1 MSRMSMRLKDP
12 DEIALPVKPIYKG
25 LPQKPVYFDK
35 KAEGG
40 IVAPFQRLPKSF
52 RKFLDAH
59 GDEYIDTF
67 ELYRAPLDKLT
78 NTVLQL
84 LTAGDW
90 ENIKKRAGAD
100 ALFHTYAIIN
110 GKYLYEKTAV
120 PSLKEGSTSA
130 VSKEGAEKT
139 RAPIRRT
146 TIHDFVGRAINK
158 MGDAYFTY
166 NAFSNNCQDFLMA
179 SLEANGM
186 STMLTKNFLKQDT
199 KKLVEETPSLSR
211 YLAEGITNLANKA
224 TNLYEEIT
232 QKKGGIRRRHRI
244 DYTHHSMKKKFGV

>member
-1 MSRMSMRLKDP
+1 MSRMSMRLK

-25 LPQKPVYFDK
+25 LPQKPLLVDK
-35 KAEGG
+35 KADGG
-40 IVAPFQRLPKSF
+40 VVAPFQRLPKSF
-52 RKFLDAH
+52 RKFLDVH
-59 GDEYIDTF
+59 GNEYIDTF

-100 ALFHTYAIIN
+100 SLFHTYAIIN

-120 PSLKEGSTSA
+120 PTLKEGSSSA
-130 VSKEGAEKT
+130 ISKENADKT

-146 TIHDFVGRAINK
+146 TIRDFIGRAINK
-158 MGDAYFTY
+158 MGDKYFTY
-166 NAFSNNCQDFLMA
+166 NAFFNNCQDFLEA

-232 QKKGGIRRRHRI
+232 EKKGGVRRRHRI
-244 DYTHHSMKKKFGV
+244 DYTHHAMKKKFGV